1 MKYVKLFEEFAEN
14 EIKYELKKSL
24 DLDLGNWRGMN
35 DLNPDKVKA
44 LVNELEKAGFECSQT
59 ILNIDAFINALIN
72 QSMAVDWT
80 GYNNKYTFYKNN
92 FTGINNNAV
101 LVFDDYFEL
110 KHEYRGHNLKKFGV

>member
-24 DLDLGNWRGMN
+24 DLDLGNWRCMN

-59 ILNIDAFINALIN
+59 ILNMDALIN

-80 GYNNKYTFYKNN
+80 GYNDKYTFYKNN

-101 LVFDDYFEL
+101 LVFDDYFKP
-110 KHEYRGHNLKKFGV
+110 KHEFRGINMKKFGV